1 MPGQEDKQDLKD
13 LPGVRCNT
21 EELSKNG
28 APSFTTK
35 STKDSKAF
43 LLFLIFASF
52 VFETRK
58 DRLSGMDEERIAWLG
73 LKLIPELGN
82 RSLLHLLRHF
92 QTPSAVLRAN
102 AAELAAVPGLKEKA
116 RTALLRKVMLRSP
129 EAEWAVLQKQGIDLL
144 CLNDP
149 QYPANLAA
157 IPDPP
162 VVLFVKGSLEAR
174 DLVSVAVVGSRAASP
189 MGLIF
194 TERLCADLAQ
204 AGVTI
209 VSGLAVGIDSSAH
222 RGALKGRGRTL
233 AVLGCGPDVEY
244 PRGNA
249 GLRKAIA
256 ESGAM
261 LTEFPL
267 GTPPAP
273 GHFPMRNR
281 IISGLALGVVVV
293 EAAHRSGSLI
303 TARLALEQGREVF
316 AVPGMAQH
324 YRSVGPHRLLK
335 EGAKLVES
343 AEDILEEIRP
353 LIRPSRVSRAD
364 AKAERAAAGEAVTQ
378 EEAALLRTL
387 DLHPRHIDEFCRTLQ
402 WPVSRV
408 MSVLLALELK
418 GAVRQL
424 PGKYFVCKG

>member
-1 MPGQEDKQDLKD
+1 
-13 LPGVRCNT
+13 
-21 EELSKNG
+21 
-28 APSFTTK
+28 
-35 STKDSKAF
+35 
-43 LLFLIFASF
+43 
-52 VFETRK
+52 
-58 DRLSGMDEERIAWLG
+58 MDGERIAWLS

-82 RSLLHLLRHF
+82 RSLLRLLRHF
-92 QTPSAVLRAN
+92 KTPEAVLRAN
-102 AAELAAVPGLKEKA
+102 AAEIAAVPGLKETARAALRRKA
-116 RTALLRKVMLRSP
+116 MIRSP
-129 EAEWAVLQKQGIDLL
+129 EAEWETLRQRGIDLL

-162 VVLFVKGSLEAR
+162 AVLFVRGALEAR

-194 TERLCADLAQ
+194 TERLCGDLAQ
-204 AGVTI
+204 AGVTV

-222 RGALKGRGRTL
+222 RGALKARGRTL
-233 AVLGCGPDVEY
+233 AVLGCGLDVDY
-244 PRGNA
+244 PRDNVK
-249 GLRKAIA
+249 LREAIA
-256 ESGAM
+256 EAGAI

-353 LIRPSRVSRAD
+353 LIRPSRMSRAD
-364 AKAERAAAGEAVTQ
+364 ADAEVEKAAGTPTVTS
-378 EEAALLRTL
+378 EEASLLGAL
-387 DLHPRHIDEFCRTLQ
+387 DLHPRHIDEICRALQ

-408 MSVLLALELK
+408 MSTLLALELK

-424 PGKYFVCKG
+424 PGQYFVCKG